1 MHMALGRGDTRCAS
15 ACLKDTARHAGVKSI
30 ADTAIIKRIHFI
42 YERAARKF
50 KSDMQLWIDWL
61 AYCKKSKSS
70 KLHSKVGSE

>member
-1 MHMALGRGDTRCAS
+1 MDTRCAQ
-15 ACLKDTARHAGVKSI
+15 ACLKDTARHMHAGVKSI

-70 KLHSKVGSE
+70 KLHSKAGLE